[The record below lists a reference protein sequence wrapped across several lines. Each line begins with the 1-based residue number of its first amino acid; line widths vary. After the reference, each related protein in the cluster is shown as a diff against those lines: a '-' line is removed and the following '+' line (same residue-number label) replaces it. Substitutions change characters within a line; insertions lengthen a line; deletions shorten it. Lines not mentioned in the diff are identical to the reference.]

1 MEMQPLSLNRS
12 FFTKIGLLPSSSSA
26 MTYRLVGIIAVV
38 LNFSAFVATL
48 FYAIRYLRTDPVGVL
63 CGLAQNTAVFSFCY
77 TLIVSFIF
85 SGKLVKCVSRVQEMF
100 KQREYHKRLTRAETA
115 AARQ

>member
-1 MEMQPLSLNRS
+1 MQSLELNRAI
-12 FFTKIGLLPSSSSA
+12 FNKIGLIKTSTFS
-26 MTYRLVGIIAVV
+26 YRFVGITAIV

-48 FYAIRYLRTDPVGVL
+48 LYAIRFAKTDFVGVL

-85 SGKLVKCVSRVQEMF
+85 SGKLIQGLNRVQQMVQ
-100 KQREYHKRLTRAETA
+100 QRK
-115 AARQ
+115 